1 MLTLVCDL
9 CERAIKDTGYICDL
23 IEAKLVLSDD
33 ARPRMAERGR
43 ILSLYTCTN
52 CANKSSAAFTPCAPR
67 QRTAGPPANALPPR
81 RGAPALPH

>member
-23 IEAKLVLSDD
+23 IEAKLVLSDE

-43 ILSLYTCTN
+43 ILSLYMCTTCAT
-52 CANKSSAAFTPCAPR
+52 KVQRRIHSLRTQPEDGRAA
-67 QRTAGPPANALPPR
+67 G
-81 RGAPALPH
+81 